1 MDLLYLFRVL
11 LKRKWLILILSFLA
25 AVATFFLVFNQK
37 DSYQSVAQY
46 STGFTEEKI
55 RLADGTTAVD
65 LFTADSKFNNVIETF
80 RSPRVIGMLSYR
92 LLLHDLQNPTRAF
105 RSIKDQVAKANLEK
119 RLRTDSLAQ
128 VVRRKISRSEQI
140 SPTNEADIDIY
151 EYLKVYGYDYK
162 SLNEKLSISRVAR
175 TDYLNIVFSSEH
187 AELSAFVVNTLGS
200 EFLNYYQNLSS
211 ERTQTS
217 ATNIQSLINTQQL
230 RIDSLNFLL
239 RRAKVSQGAIDPVTM
254 SKTAME
260 TVTGLESDLA
270 TSTSEYNQHKFLY
283 ETYQSQLNEMMKL
296 VGGSSTSQTI
306 INLKTRRDNLAATNS
321 RLSTPD
327 PDITREIADLD
338 NQIRVLSSS
347 SSGSSSKSRERIQD
361 LQGKVNEE
369 KALMEGAKSTM
380 NMLQTRIGI
389 YNGKSNI
396 NPGSIVDIS
405 ALEKQLEIETD
416 QLATLRERYN
426 QAEGLV
432 RDDPTSNFKQ
442 TLVGQ
447 PAVEPVPKNKL
458 LKTGLAGA
466 VTMSLLS
473 LLIIFTE
480 LFDARVKTPGQ
491 FQKLVPGKLLG
502 IVNAVSLKKTFI
514 DELMTHEQDPT
525 KMRKEYLFKNYIRKL
540 RHEVVQSGKKIVLVT
555 STQVGTGKS
564 TLIQAIAYSY
574 LLSKK
579 KVLLL
584 DLNLNHNTITETYHP
599 ANNITDLDLE
609 NKLPPSEMVK
619 TLVCAT
625 SFDNLYAIGC
635 PQTSATPSEII
646 NLEKFGQLLHNLREE
661 FDVVLVEGPALN
673 ERADTQELMG
683 ICDGAITVFSAD
695 HAIGS
700 ADIKSFKVIAGSG
713 DRNLG
718 TVLNKVQTENINF

>member
-11 LKRKWLILILSFLA
+11 LKRKWLILILSALA
-25 AVATFFLVFNQK
+25 AVATFFLVLKQK

-92 LLLHDLQNPTRAF
+92 LLIHDLENPSRAF
-105 RSIKDQVAKANLEK
+105 RTIKDQEKRQSLEK
-119 RLRTDSLAQ
+119 KLKSDSL
-128 VVRRKISRSEQI
+128 VKVIRKKISRSEQI
-140 SPTNEADIDIY
+140 SPTNEADKDTY

-162 SLNEKLSISRVAR
+162 SLNEMLSISRVAR

-217 ATNIQSLINTQQL
+217 ATNIQSLINQQQL

-239 RRAKVSQGAIDPVTM
+239 RGAKVKQGAVDPVTM

-270 TSTSEYNQHKFLY
+270 ASTSEYNQHKFLY
-283 ETYQSQLNEMMKL
+283 NTYKTQLDELLKIS
-296 VGGSSTSQTI
+296 GGNSNSQTI
-306 INLKTRRDNLAATNS
+306 INLKTRRDNLAANNS
-321 RLSTPD
+321 RLSIPD

-338 NQIRVLSSS
+338 NQIRILSSS
-347 SSGSSSKSRERIQD
+347 SSGSSAKSKERLQD
-361 LQGKVNEE
+361 LQNKANEE
-369 KALMEGAKSTM
+369 YALMEGASSTV
-380 NMLQTRIGI
+380 NILTQRINY

-396 NPGSIVDIS
+396 NPGSIVDIN
-405 ALEKQLEIETD
+405 ALEKQLEIESD

-466 VTMSLLS
+466 VTMSLLA

-480 LFDARVKTPGQ
+480 LFDSRVKTPSQ
-491 FQKLVPGKLLG
+491 FQKQLPGRLLG
-502 IVNAVSLKKTFI
+502 FINAINLKKAFL
-514 DELMTHEQDPT
+514 DELMTQELDASRN
-525 KMRKEYLFKNYIRKL
+525 RKEYLFKNYIRKL
-540 RHEVVQSGKKIVLVT
+540 RHEVVQSGKKIILIT

-564 TLIQAIAYSY
+564 TLAQVLAYSY

-584 DLNLNHNTITETYHP
+584 DMNFNHNTLTETFHP
-599 ANNITDLDLE
+599 ANNITDLDLD
-609 NKLPPSEMVK
+609 NKLPASELVR

-625 SFDNLYAIGC
+625 SFENLYAIGC
-635 PQTSATPSEII
+635 NQSSATPSETI
-646 NLEKFGQLLHNLREE
+646 NLEKFGHLLHYLREE
-661 FDVVLVEGPALN
+661 FDVVLVEGPSLN
-673 ERADTQELMG
+673 ERADTQELISLCEG
-683 ICDGAITVFSAD
+683 IITVFSAD
-695 HAIGS
+695 HAIG
-700 ADIKSFKVIAGSG
+700 ATDLKSFRIFSG
-713 DRNLG
+713 VGDKNLG
-718 TVLNKVQTENINF
+718 AILNKVQTENINF